1 MNSINSSSGTSIPNQ
16 PLSSASQPSNE
27 VAYYQKIIENI
38 KPQTP
43 AQIKAHGEVKTKIG
57 VLWFIG
63 SVCISLILIGGIAM
77 IVNPQQ
83 AKDIWIII
91 GPILSSAV
99 MGTIAF
105 LTGEKMTSKK

>member
-1 MNSINSSSGTSIPNQ
+1 MSSVNSSSGTSIPNQ
-16 PLSSASQPSNE
+16 PVSSASQPTNE
-27 VAYYQKIIENI
+27 VAYYQKIIEQI

-43 AQIKAHGEVKTKIG
+43 AQIKAHGEVKTRIG

-63 SVCISLILIGGIAM
+63 AVCISLIIIGGIAM
-77 IVNPQQ
+77 IVNPEQS
-83 AKDIWIII
+83 KDVWVII

-105 LTGEKMTSKK
+105 LTGEKMTNKK